1 MRVAGAGAGG
11 HAKVVADALLA
22 AGKDDFAGFLDDDPA
37 SWGSHILGYPVL
49 GPITTWSDKKIDGIV
64 VAVGENA
71 GRKLMFEQLIAAGAQ
86 LISVVHPQAVL
97 GRGARLGRGV
107 VALANVVINAG
118 SSIGDNV
125 ILNTACSIDHDNEIA
140 SHVHLAP
147 GVHTAG
153 GVRIGEGA
161 FLGIGASVLP
171 NISIGAWAIIGA
183 GAVVTAAVPDRVTVV
198 GAPAKKI

>member
-1 MRVAGAGAGG
+1 MRVAVAGAGG

-22 AGKDDFAGFLDDDPA
+22 AGQSEFAGFLDDDPA

-49 GPITTWSDKKIDGIV
+49 GPITAWSDSVV
-64 VAVGENA
+64 VALGDN
-71 GRKLMFEQLIAAGAQ
+71 GSRKLIFEQLLAAGAT
-86 LISVVHPQAVL
+86 LISVVHPSAVL
-97 GRGARLGRGV
+97 GRGVKLGRGV
-107 VALANVVINAG
+107 VALANVVVNAG

-125 ILNTACSIDHDNEIA
+125 ILNTACSVDHDNEIA

-147 GVHTAG
+147 SVHTAG
-153 GVRIGEGA
+153 GVRVGEGA
-161 FLGIGASVLP
+161 FVGIGASVLP
-171 NISIGAWAIIGA
+171 NVSIGAWAIVGA

>member
-1 MRVAGAGAGG
+1 MRIAVAGAGG

-22 AGKDDFAGFLDDDPA
+22 GEQGEFAGFLDNDPA

-49 GPITTWSDKKIDGIV
+49 GPVTAWSGKKIDGIV

-71 GRKLMFEQLIAAGAQ
+71 GRKRVFEQLMAAGAT
-86 LISVVHPQAVL
+86 LVSVVHPRAVL
-97 GRGARLGRGV
+97 GRGVRLGRGA
-107 VALANVVINAG
+107 VALANVVVNAG

-125 ILNTACSIDHDNEIA
+125 ILNTACSVDHDNEIA

-153 GVRIGEGA
+153 GVRVGEGA
-161 FLGIGASVLP
+161 FVGIGASVLP
-171 NISIGAWAIIGA
+171 NISIGAWAVIGA
-183 GAVVTAAVPDRVTVV
+183 GAVVTTPVPDRVTVV

>member
-1 MRVAGAGAGG
+1 MRRS

-22 AGKDDFAGFLDDDPA
+22 AGKDEFAGFLDDDPA
-37 SWGSHILGYPVL
+37 SWGLQILRYPVL
-49 GPITTWSDKKIDGIV
+49 GPLTAWSDKKIDGIV

-71 GRKLMFEQLIAAGAQ
+71 ARKLIFEQLLAAGAT
-86 LISVVHPQAVL
+86 LASVVHPRALL
-97 GRGARLGRGV
+97 GRGVKLGRGV
-107 VALANVVINAG
+107 VALANAVINAG